1 MGKEDMEDELYLPD
15 NLEACQR
22 QLSETRRKVEET
34 EDKYLRAAAEVENVR
49 KWTERN
55 VLARAK
61 EDQRTQLHLFLDVM
75 DNLERALSQP
85 AESITLYRGVELT
98 MLQLKKAL
106 ASAGVE
112 RIQVEPGDSFDPAYQ
127 EGVGVR
133 YGEVDEPEIGE
144 VVQTGYLYENEL
156 LRPARVVVIK
166 PRD

>member
-1 MGKEDMEDELYLPD
+1 MEDELYLPD
-15 NLEACQR
+15 NLEACHR
-22 QLSETRRKVEET
+22 QLTETRRKVEET

-85 AESITLYRGVELT
+85 AEVTSLYQGVELT

-127 EGVGVR
+127 EGIGVR

-144 VVQTGYLYENEL
+144 VVQTGYLHKNEL

-166 PRD
+166 SQD